1 MKSITVTTAT
11 PVIESSGGDWTVNI
25 PMTVAAVPGA
35 GGTLAVEYQVVEDGS
50 WTAWPDG
57 TVSAKTISV
66 LNGPVY
72 ALRFTAAV
80 ANGVVEIGS

>member
-1 MKSITVTTAT
+1 MKSLTVTTAT
-11 PVIESSGGDWTVNI
+11 PIIESSGGEWMMNI

-35 GGTLAVEYQVVEDGS
+35 GGTLAVEYQIVADGS

-72 ALRFTAAV
+72 ALRFTAAT
-80 ANGVVEIGS
+80 ANGTVEIGS

>member
-1 MKSITVTTAT
+1 MKSLTVTTAT
-11 PVIESSGGDWTVNI
+11 PIIESSGGEWMMNI
-25 PMTVAAVPGA
+25 PMTVAVIPGE
-35 GGTLAVEYQVVEDGS
+35 GGTLAVEYQVVADGS

-72 ALRFTAAV
+72 ALRFTAAT
-80 ANGVVEIGS
+80 ANGTVEIGS